1 MRITV
6 GASLLRIAIR
16 KLHRNIVYGLLAA
29 NVVFG
34 LFYFI
39 FAIFQCTPIRGFW
52 TRMIGEQVNCR
63 SDVVINATLAS
74 SVLSTIIDWWFGV
87 LPAFILWKLNVT
99 TKKKIGLAVVMGL
112 GVLASTGPL
121 VRIPYLV
128 SLSSTRDFFCKFFA
142 YCYIHPI

>member
-6 GASLLRIAIR
+6 GAFLLRIAFR
-16 KLHRNIVYGLLAA
+16 KIHRNIVYGLLAA

-52 TRMIGEQVNCR
+52 TRIIGEQVNCR
-63 SDVVINATLAS
+63 SAVVIHATLAS
-74 SVLSTIIDWWFGV
+74 SGLSTIIDCVFGV
-87 LPAFILWKLNVT
+87 LPAFILWKLNVP

-112 GVLASTGPL
+112 GVLAATGPL

-128 SLSSTRDFFCKFFA
+128 SLSSTRDFFCKSFA
-142 YCYIHPI
+142 CCYIYLI